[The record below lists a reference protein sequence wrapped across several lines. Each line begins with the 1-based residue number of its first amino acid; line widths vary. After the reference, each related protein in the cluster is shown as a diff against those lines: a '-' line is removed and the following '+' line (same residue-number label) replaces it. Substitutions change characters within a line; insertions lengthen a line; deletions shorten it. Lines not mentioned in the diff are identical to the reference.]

1 MKRRSVCSRV
11 VVVVLGSVLC
21 TTFASAK
28 RKDDVVVMKNGDRFT
43 GEIKQLK
50 YGELSFKASYMR
62 ASVALNWE
70 DVKTIESKDAF
81 IVSLLDGTRLTGV
94 IGTTENGAEK
104 ETAVRV
110 RHDGLSSNIS
120 PSRVVAIEQAEQS
133 FLHQLTGS
141 IDFGFSFANGNQS
154 ADYTTAVNVGYRARR
169 DEYSLNASSDL
180 NRNDEESTARHALT
194 ALHLHIFRERWFTA
208 EIADFLHSERQELSL
223 RSTLGGGFGRILYQ
237 TDHTRF
243 ATVGGM
249 AYTHE
254 QYSRNA
260 PGTQER
266 SNAEALAGVTFSTFR
281 FKTLGISSNLIV
293 YPSVNDPGRVR
304 VVTNGDLKIELI
316 RNLYWKF
323 HAYENFDN
331 KPPVNAPRNDLGAS
345 SSLGWTF

>member
-1 MKRRSVCSRV
+1 
-11 VVVVLGSVLC
+11 
-21 TTFASAK
+21 
-28 RKDDVVVMKNGDRFT
+28 
-43 GEIKQLK
+43 
-50 YGELSFKASYMR
+50 
-62 ASVALNWE
+62 
-70 DVKTIESKDAF
+70 
-81 IVSLLDGTRLTGV
+81 
-94 IGTTENGAEK
+94 
-104 ETAVRV
+104 
-110 RHDGLSSNIS
+110 
-120 PSRVVAIEQAEQS
+120 
-133 FLHQLTGS
+133 
-141 IDFGFSFANGNQS
+141 
-154 ADYTTAVNVGYRARR
+154 
-169 DEYSLNASSDL
+169 
-180 NRNDEESTARHALT
+180 
-194 ALHLHIFRERWFTA
+194 
-208 EIADFLHSERQELSL
+208 
-223 RSTLGGGFGRILYQ
+223 
-237 TDHTRF
+237 
-243 ATVGGM
+243 M